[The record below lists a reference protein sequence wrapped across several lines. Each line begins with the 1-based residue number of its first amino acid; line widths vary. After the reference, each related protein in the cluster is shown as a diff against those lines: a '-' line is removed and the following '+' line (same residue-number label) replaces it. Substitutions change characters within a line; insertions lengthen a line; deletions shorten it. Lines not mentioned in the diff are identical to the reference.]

1 MISVSAGIPRYH
13 APYPTM
19 VRAGFPPRPPGAP
32 IGIIPPLSRP
42 PIHGIRGIPSIIPPV
57 VRPAVPIVAPTEKPQ
72 TTVYVGKIAST
83 VENEFLES
91 LLRLCGQVKSWKRAE
106 NPSDGTFRGFGF
118 CEFESAEGVLR
129 ALRLLNKL
137 NIDGQELVL
146 NVNQA
151 TREYLERYVDKKT
164 EREKLKESEAKA
176 SEKENESPSGTE
188 KQEPPTSAVNSEEH
202 GGESGDKEKQE
213 SAQRFGIVT
222 DEDRDADKDSLE
234 KLTNM
239 MRERLK
245 NKPLPPPPS
254 IGTASDPAK
263 PNSEVPSKSRDG
275 DSDVDIMKNDA
286 AEDRKDEEMSES
298 KLTADHDR
306 SETSSSDRARRR
318 ERSRER
324 DRERD
329 LKRGKERELER
340 YERDRERDRVRRE
353 REREIKIREAE
364 RLYKDH
370 VKEWEAREREREN
383 HRQREIE
390 REKERARERR
400 REIKD
405 QENESDDD
413 DTRKRRHR
421 SSVLE
426 ERRRKRQREKE
437 DDLADRLREEEEIA
451 EAKKRAIEEH
461 KQKEE
466 SYFSDQVNGD
476 TSALVPEEEVPAEDK
491 VCPVEQPYESDSL
504 HGNNVGD
511 GIFRNGNGNE
521 IHTDLVTASDVKQ
534 GNNVSSRK
542 LGFGLM
548 ASGKRTTVP
557 SVFHEEDDEDM
568 EKEKK
573 MRPLVPIDYS
583 TEELQA
589 VQATASGTPPNLVA
603 AAEFAKRISSVNA
616 KEDKHD
622 LEKERYKRSND
633 RSSQRDR
640 NREDEEHTRTR
651 DDNKEKSHDKVHRR
665 DQEDKLKTTENK
677 KLLDAKQLIDMI
689 PKTKEKLFAYEIN
702 WDIYDKHEL
711 HERMRPWI
719 SKKITEFL
727 GEEEATLVDYIVS
740 STREHVHASQ
750 MLELLQS
757 ILDDEAEMFVLKM
770 WRMLIFEIKKVETGL
785 NLKSKA

>member
-1 MISVSAGIPRYH
+1 
-13 APYPTM
+13 
-19 VRAGFPPRPPGAP
+19 
-32 IGIIPPLSRP
+32 
-42 PIHGIRGIPSIIPPV
+42 
-57 VRPAVPIVAPTEKPQ
+57 
-72 TTVYVGKIAST
+72 
-83 VENEFLES
+83 
-91 LLRLCGQVKSWKRAE
+91 
-106 NPSDGTFRGFGF
+106 
-118 CEFESAEGVLR
+118 
-129 ALRLLNKL
+129 
-137 NIDGQELVL
+137 L

-164 EREKLKESEAKA
+164 EREKLNESEAKA
-176 SEKENESPSGTE
+176 SEKENGSTSAME
-188 KQEPPTSAVNSEEH
+188 KQEPTLSAVDNSEEN
-202 GGESGDKEKQE
+202 GGESGDKERQDN
-213 SAQRFGIVT
+213 AQTFGIVN
-222 DEDRDADKDSLE
+222 DEDRDADKDALE
-234 KLTNM
+234 KLTSM
-239 MRERLK
+239 IEERLK
-245 NKPLPPPPS
+245 NKPLPPPPPMDNA
-254 IGTASDPAK
+254 TDPAK
-263 PNSEVPSKSRDG
+263 SNSEAPSKSRDG

-286 AEDRKDEEMSES
+286 GEDRKEEEMTSDA
-298 KLTADHDR
+298 KLTADHER
-306 SETSSSDRARRR
+306 YETGSSDRARRR
-318 ERSRER
+318 DRSRER

-329 LKRGKERELER
+329 LKREKERELER
-340 YERDRERDRVRRE
+340 YERDRERERVRRE
-353 REREIKIREAE
+353 REREMKIREAE

-370 VKEWEAREREREN
+370 VKEWEAREREKESQ
-383 HRQREIE
+383 RQREIE

-426 ERRRKRQREKE
+426 EKRRKRQREKE
-437 DDLADRLREEEEIA
+437 EDLLDRLREEEEIA
-451 EAKKRAIEEH
+451 EAKRRAIEEH
-461 KQKEE
+461 NKQKEE
-466 SYFSDQVNGD
+466 TNSSDQVNEKRHD
-476 TSALVPEEEVPAEDK
+476 LIPEEGFFAEDDGH
-491 VCPVEQPYESDSL
+491 PVAQPDDDD
-504 HGNNVGD
+504 NAGD
-511 GIFRNGNGNE
+511 GTLPNGNGDE
-521 IHTDLVTASDVKQ
+521 IPTELTTGSDVKQ

-548 ASGKRTTVP
+548 ASGKRATVP
-557 SVFHEEDDEDM
+557 SVFHEEDDEDT

-589 VQATASGTPPNLVA
+589 VQATPSGTPPNLVA
-603 AAEFAKRISSVNA
+603 AAEFAKRITSVNP
-616 KEDKHD
+616 KE
-622 LEKERYKRSND
+622 EKPDMERERSKRSSD
-633 RSSQRDR
+633 RTSHRER
-640 NREDEEHTRTR
+640 NRDDEEYTRIR
-651 DDNKEKSHDKVHRR
+651 DDNRDKSHDKIPHRGR
-665 DQEDKLKTTENK
+665 EQEDKVKTVENK

-702 WDIYDKHEL
+702 WEVYDKHEL

-785 NLKSKA
+785 NMKSKEMERVRETHAGAHHPWLLPPHDRSIERGEQSPPFQSSPRCTEVS